1 MYELGSKQCAKG
13 LYQFHVRRVGVD
25 FAVDRHSL
33 DAELLSGANDATRD
47 FTSAQWF
54 QQKHNTIEE
63 STYLFAMRILS
74 K

>member
-13 LYQFHVRRVGVD
+13 LYQFHVQRVGVD

-47 FTSAQWF
+47 FTSARWF
-54 QQKHNTIEE
+54 
-63 STYLFAMRILS
+63 
-74 K
+74 